1 MVVMRIQNCVAATSL
16 IALCSFAAPAAARQ
30 SLDQTKSPVE
40 PAATSP
46 SDIRPAQPEPAASD
60 PGQADAGDIIVTANK
75 RAESILNVAGA
86 INAFRGDDL
95 LKNGITSIADFAGQT
110 PGLQFN
116 AGYGTGSPVIRGI
129 NTGADFGQSVGI
141 TVDGA
146 PVGPSSS
153 FQTGGASS
161 LDLDPIDL
169 DRVEVLKGPQGTVY
183 GANSLAGLIS
193 YSLREPDLQK
203 PTVIARSGLSGTEG
217 GGTSYSERAA
227 ISVPV
232 IGDRLAVR
240 LSGFYD
246 HRAGF
251 IDNNLTNVA
260 DQNHW
265 RSYGVQGSVLFKPVD
280 RLRIFIAGIYQKQNQ
295 YAQDQVVYTANHAPR
310 DGDLVNNDY
319 LVPNTDRKTRFV
331 VGKVDYD
338 LGFANLTSVTSW
350 QHLNVNYAFPQET
363 GQLNT
368 IFVNI
373 LPLFGGVAIPPP
385 GLLSNDTL
393 NDFRKFTQEV
403 RLTSAGSGPLSWLV
417 GGYYTHERSEQQ
429 QSVNA
434 RMTSGA
440 LVPLINPTLRVTLPT
455 TLTEY
460 SAFGNLTYAFSPAFD
475 VTGGLRV
482 GRIDQVNRTLVGGS
496 NFDAYNLLFVVSGL
510 GSGPPADT
518 GPQKGSQT
526 VATYLATA
534 RFHFSHDGMIFARFA
549 TGFRPGGPNFP
560 IPGFAP
566 VYNPDQ
572 TYNYELGLKTKF
584 WNGRGSFDVTGYY
597 LKWKN
602 FLAFASAG
610 GLSGF
615 ANAGDARV
623 YGVEAAAT
631 LRPVDGLSLS
641 GTLAF
646 SDSRVIRVN
655 AAAAGI
661 AQVGD
666 TLPYNPRWSGSLSAE
681 YRAPIDSR
689 WQAVARGS
697 ARFVGPRSSSPQSSV
712 AFPNYVLPGY
722 SLFDAHAG
730 LESDHVDIDL
740 FIKNLTDKRAQLAAY
755 TQLGPNQIT
764 VQQPRTIGAAVTF
777 KY

>member
-1 MVVMRIQNCVAATSL
+1 MTRFQGRALAVSLMALCPVAATAQTVPQPPSD
-16 IALCSFAAPAAARQ
+16 PANP
-30 SLDQTKSPVE
+30 PVE
-40 PAATSP
+40 PATTQSESAE
-46 SDIRPAQPEPAASD
+46 A
-60 PGQADAGDIIVTANK
+60 DIIVTANK
-75 RAESILNVAGA
+75 RPESILDVAGA
-86 INAFRGDDL
+86 ISAFRGDDL

-110 PGLQFN
+110 SGLQFN
-116 AGYGTGSPVIRGI
+116 AGYGTGAPVIRGI

-141 TVDGA
+141 TVNGA

-169 DRVEVLKGPQGTVY
+169 ERVEVLKGPQGTVY
-183 GANSLAGLIS
+183 GANTLAGLIA

-203 PTVIARSGLSGTEG
+203 PTAIARGGLSGTEN
-217 GGTSYSERAA
+217 GGTSHSVRAA
-227 ISVPV
+227 ASVPIV
-232 IGDRLAVR
+232 EDQLAVR

-246 HRAGF
+246 RRAGF
-251 IDNNLTNVA
+251 IDNNLANLTN
-260 DQNHW
+260 QNHW
-265 RSYGVQGSVLFKPVD
+265 RSYGVQGSVLAKPSD
-280 RLRIFIAGIYQKQNQ
+280 RLRIFVAGIYQKQNQ
-295 YAQDQVVYTANHAPR
+295 HAQDQVVYTANRTPR
-310 DGDLVNNDY
+310 DGDLINNDY
-319 LVPNTDRKTRFV
+319 LVPNTNRKTRFA
-331 VGKVDYD
+331 VGKIDYD
-338 LGFANLTSVTSW
+338 VDFADLTSVTSY

-363 GQLNT
+363 GTLNF
-368 IFVNI
+368 IFVNV
-373 LPLFGGVAIPPP
+373 LPSLGGVTIPPP

-393 NDFRKFTQEV
+393 NDFKKFTQEV
-403 RLTSAGSGPLSWLV
+403 RLTSTGSGPISWLV
-417 GGYYTHERSEQQ
+417 GGYYTHERSEQE

-434 RMTSGA
+434 RTISGA
-440 LVPLINPTLRVTLPT
+440 LAPLINPTLRVTIPT

-475 VTGGLRV
+475 ITGGLRV
-482 GRIDQVNRTLVGGS
+482 GQIDQVNRTLVSGS
-496 NFDAYNLLFVVSGL
+496 NFAAYNLLFVVSGL

-518 GPQKGSQT
+518 GPQEGSKT

-534 RFHFSHDGMIFARFA
+534 RYHFSRDGMIFARFA

-560 IPGFAP
+560 VPGLDP
-566 VYNPDQ
+566 VYDPDQ

-584 WNGRGSFDVTGYY
+584 WDGRGSFDVTGYY
-597 LKWKN
+597 LEWKN

-623 YGVEAAAT
+623 YGVEAGAT

-646 SDSRVIRVN
+646 SDSKVTRVN

-681 YRAPIDSR
+681 YRAPVDGR

-697 ARFVGPRSSSPQSSV
+697 ARFVGSRNSSPQSSV

-722 SLFDAHAG
+722 SLFDVHAG
-730 LESDHVDIDL
+730 MESEHVDIDL
-740 FIKNLTDKRAQLAAY
+740 FVRNLTDKRAQLAAY

>member
-1 MVVMRIQNCVAATSL
+1 MRKRQNCAVTASL
-16 IALCSFAAPAAARQ
+16 IALSPCVIAPPALAQASGNPVTIPGEPEATQ
-30 SLDQTKSPVE
+30 SGSPDV
-40 PAATSP
+40 AP
-46 SDIRPAQPEPAASD
+46 SDS
-60 PGQADAGDIIVTANK
+60 GDIIVTANK

-95 LKNGITSIADFAGQT
+95 LKNGLTSIADFAGQT

-116 AGYGTGSPVIRGI
+116 AGFGTGSPVIRGI

-161 LDLDPIDL
+161 LDLDPVDL
-169 DRVEVLKGPQGTVY
+169 ERVEVLKGPQGTVY
-183 GANSLAGLIS
+183 GANTLAGLVS
-193 YSLREPDLQK
+193 YTLREPDLQK
-203 PTVIARSGLSGTEG
+203 PTVVLRGGLSGTEN
-217 GGTSYSERAA
+217 GGTSHSERAA
-227 ISVPV
+227 VSVPIV
-232 IGDRLAVR
+232 EDKLAVR

-251 IDNNLTNVA
+251 IDNDLRHAT

-265 RSYGVQGSVLFKPVD
+265 RSYGVQGSLVFKPVD

-295 YAQDQVVYTANHAPR
+295 YAQDQVVYTANRTPR
-310 DGDLVNNDY
+310 DGDLINNDY
-319 LVPNTDRKTRFV
+319 LVPSTNRRTRFII
-331 VGKVDYD
+331 GKVDYD
-338 LGFANLTSVTSW
+338 LGFANLTSVTSY

-363 GQLNT
+363 GTLNT
-368 IFVNI
+368 IFLNI
-373 LPLFGGVAIPPP
+373 LPQLGGVSIPAP

-403 RLTSAGSGPLSWLV
+403 RLSSAGGGPLSWLA

-429 QSVNA
+429 QAVNA
-434 RMTSGA
+434 RTITGA
-440 LVPLINPTLRVTLPT
+440 LVPMINPTLLVKIPT

-460 SAFGNLTYAFSPAFD
+460 SAFGNVTYAFSPAFD
-475 VTGGLRV
+475 VTGGVRI
-482 GRIDQVNRTLVGGS
+482 GRIDQVNRTLISGS
-496 NFDAYNLLFVVSGL
+496 NFAAYRLLFVVSGL
-510 GSGPPADT
+510 GSPPPADT
-518 GPQKGSQT
+518 GQQKGSKT

-534 RFHFSHDGMIFARFA
+534 RYHFSQDGMLFARFA

-560 IPGFAP
+560 VPGFDP
-566 VYNPDQ
+566 VYDPDQ
-572 TYNYELGLKTKF
+572 TYNYEVGLKTKF
-584 WNGRGSFDVTGYY
+584 WDGRGSFDLTGYY

-623 YGVEAAAT
+623 YGFEAGAT
-631 LRPVDGLSLS
+631 LRPVDGLSLA

-646 SDSRVIRVN
+646 SDSKVTRLSSGG
-655 AAAAGI
+655 AGV
-661 AQVGD
+661 ARVGD
-666 TLPYNPRWSGSLSAE
+666 TLPYNPRWSGSVSAE
-681 YRAPIDSR
+681 YRAPVDSR

-697 ARFVGPRSSSPQSSV
+697 ARFVGSRNSSPQSSM
-712 AFPNYVLPGY
+712 AFPNYALPAY
-722 SLFDAHAG
+722 SLFDVHAG
-730 LESDHVDIDL
+730 LESEHVDIDL

-755 TQLGPNQIT
+755 TQLGVNQVTI
-764 VQQPRTIGAAVTF
+764 QQPRTIGAAVTF

>member
-1 MVVMRIQNCVAATSL
+1 MRNLRNFTVATSV
-16 IALCSFAAPAAARQ
+16 IVLCQ
-30 SLDQTKSPVE
+30 SLAASPVF
-40 PAATSP
+40 AQ
-46 SDIRPAQPEPAASD
+46 AQPAPT
-60 PGQADAGDIIVTANK
+60 QATETRPESSEAVSSDAGDIIVTANK

-95 LKNGITSIADFAGQT
+95 LKNGNTSLADLAGQT

-169 DRVEVLKGPQGTVY
+169 ERVEILKGPQGTVY
-183 GANSLAGLIS
+183 GANTLAGLIS

-203 PTVIARSGLSGTEG
+203 PNAIARMGLSGTEG
-217 GGTSYSERAA
+217 GGTSHSERAA
-227 ISVPV
+227 LSIP
-232 IGDRLAVR
+232 IIEDQLAVR
-240 LSGFYD
+240 LSGFHD
-246 HRAGF
+246 RRAGF
-251 IDNNLTNVA
+251 IDNGLTNVA
-260 DQNHW
+260 DQNRW
-265 RSYGVQGSVLFKPVD
+265 RNYGVQGSVLFKPVD
-280 RLRIFIAGIYQKQNQ
+280 RLRLFIAGIYQRQNQ
-295 YAQDQVVYTANHAPR
+295 YVQDQVVYAANRTPR

-319 LVPNTDRKTRFV
+319 LVPNTNRKTRFA
-331 VGKVDYD
+331 VGKIDYD
-338 LGFANLTSVTSW
+338 LDFANLTSVTSY

-363 GQLNT
+363 GALNT

-373 LPLFGGVAIPPP
+373 LPLLGGVTIPAP

-403 RLTSAGSGPLSWLV
+403 RLTSTGSGPVSWLV
-417 GGYYTHERSEQQ
+417 GGYYTHERSEQR

-434 RMTSGA
+434 RTTSGA
-440 LVPLINPTLRVTLPT
+440 LVPGINPALLVTIPT

-460 SAFGNLTYAFSPAFD
+460 SGFGNVTYAFSDAFD
-475 VTGGLRV
+475 ITGGLRI
-482 GRIDQVNRTLVGGS
+482 GRIEQANRTLLSGS
-496 NFDAYNLLFVVSGL
+496 NFAAYKMLFVVSGL

-518 GPQKGSQT
+518 GPQKGAKT

-534 RFHFSHDGMIFARFA
+534 RYHFSRDGMIFARFA

-560 IPGFAP
+560 VPGFDP

-584 WNGRGSFDVTGYY
+584 WGGRGSFDVTGYY
-597 LKWKN
+597 LEWKN

-610 GLSGF
+610 GLNGF

-623 YGVEAAAT
+623 YGFEAGAT

-646 SDSRVIRVN
+646 SDSKITRITSP
-655 AAAAGI
+655 AGI
-661 AQVGD
+661 AKVGD
-666 TLPYNPRWSGSLSAE
+666 TLPNNPRWSGSLSTE
-681 YRAPIDSR
+681 YRAPVESR
-689 WQAVARGS
+689 WQAVVRGS
-697 ARFVGPRSSSPQSSV
+697 ARFAGARNSSPQSSV

-722 SLFDAHAG
+722 ALFDAHAG
-730 LESDHVDIDL
+730 LESAHVDIDL
-740 FIKNLTDKRAQLAAY
+740 FVRNLTDKRAQLAAY
-755 TQLGPNQIT
+755 TQLGVNQIT
-764 VQQPRTIGAAVTF
+764 VQQPRTIGVAVTF